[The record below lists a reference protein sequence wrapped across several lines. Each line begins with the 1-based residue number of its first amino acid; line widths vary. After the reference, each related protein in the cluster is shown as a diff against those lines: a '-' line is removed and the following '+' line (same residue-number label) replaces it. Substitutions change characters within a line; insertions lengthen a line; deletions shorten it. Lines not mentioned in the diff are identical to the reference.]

1 MSDLLADPPA
11 WYVIGPLLGLIV
23 VGVVATINQRVG
35 VLGGVSDVVERAIGQ
50 RARLGWKAWFLV
62 GVILGGSLFALL
74 RGGSSLGDDY
84 GWLTRTFDGD
94 AAWVA
99 GLLLVVAGV
108 LIGFGAKTAGGC
120 TAGNGLSGTSHGS
133 PASYVSMGTFMASAI
148 VVSFVIEALI

>member
-35 VLGGVSDVVERAIGQ
+35 VLGGVSDVVERATG
-50 RARLGWKAWFLV
+50 RRERLGWKAWFLL
-62 GVILGGSLFALL
+62 GVVLGGTLFALL
-74 RGGSSLGDDY
+74 RGGTGLGDDY
-84 GWLTRTFDGD
+84 GWLTRTFDGG
-94 AAWVA
+94 AAPIA
-99 GLLLVVAGV
+99 GLLLVAAGV

-133 PASYVSMGTFMASAI
+133 PASYVAMGTFMASAI
-148 VVSFVIEALI
+148 VVSFAIEALT